1 GSGGEIGE
9 AGAAEAPGPLV
20 LPISARSAAALR
32 DSVSRWAEFLSET
45 DAAFPDIC
53 RSAALRRTH
62 HEHRLAVVA
71 ESASAAA
78 ERLREFAAGQ
88 AVAEV
93 VVGWA
98 SPGGRPGLV
107 FVFTGQGQQ
116 WVGMGRDLLESEPVF
131 RSALE
136 ACDAEFRPL
145 AGRSLLD
152 DLAADAS
159 WLERTDVAQPALFA
173 LQVALAELW
182 KSWGIVP
189 DAVVGHSLGEVAA
202 AHVAGALSL
211 SDAIRI
217 VFLRGRLM
225 HQSAGRGRMVAVALS
240 AGEAAKV
247 VAE

>member
-1 GSGGEIGE
+1 
-9 AGAAEAPGPLV
+9 
-20 LPISARSAAALR
+20 
-32 DSVSRWAEFLSET
+32 
-45 DAAFPDIC
+45 
-53 RSAALRRTH
+53 
-62 HEHRLAVVA
+62 
-71 ESASAAA
+71 
-78 ERLREFAAGQ
+78 
-88 AVAEV
+88 
-93 VVGWA
+93 
-98 SPGGRPGLV
+98 
-107 FVFTGQGQQ
+107 
-116 WVGMGRDLLESEPVF
+116 
-131 RSALE
+131 
-136 ACDAEFRPL
+136 AEFRPL

-247 VAE
+247 VAETGGAVCVAAENGPTWTVLSGDADAVEALVGELGSRGVTCRYLPGEYAFHSSHMEPYRAELVKALAGLEPISPR